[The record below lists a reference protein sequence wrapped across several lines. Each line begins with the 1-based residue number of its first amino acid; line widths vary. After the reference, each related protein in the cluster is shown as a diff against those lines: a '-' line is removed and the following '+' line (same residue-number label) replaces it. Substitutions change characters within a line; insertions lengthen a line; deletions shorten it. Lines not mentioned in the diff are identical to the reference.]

1 MPIDDDLDRLE
12 HQVLARLREREQAEQ
27 AARRHSR
34 HLEVQVLRE
43 LIAPRREPLPP
54 WAHRES
60 EAPPRRCRPPP
71 GPSRGRPCCRPRSA
85 RPARRG
91 ARRAGEPTLLRQLS
105 AVGVLGWLIVPM
117 LGGLALGRWL
127 DQRLGSGITFSAALL
142 LLGLGLG
149 AWAGWRWIHKP

>member
-1 MPIDDDLDRLE
+1 
-12 HQVLARLREREQAEQ
+12 VLARLREREQAEQ

-43 LIAPRREPLPP
+43 LIAPRREAPAALE
-54 WAHRES
+54 RTVS
-60 EAPPRRCRPPP
+60 EAPPRLRRHPAP
-71 GPSRGRPCCRPRSA
+71 GPSRARLAAGRAAPGRPAPRHAA
-85 RPARRG
+85 RASHAAAPALGRG
-91 ARRAGEPTLLRQLS
+91 RAGLADR
-105 AVGVLGWLIVPM
+105 AAM